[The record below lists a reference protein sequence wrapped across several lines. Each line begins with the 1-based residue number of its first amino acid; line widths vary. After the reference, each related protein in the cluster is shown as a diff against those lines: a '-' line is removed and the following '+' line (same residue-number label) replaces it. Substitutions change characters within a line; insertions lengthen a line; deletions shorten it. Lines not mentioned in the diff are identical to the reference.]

1 MNPIPLALYIHIPW
15 CVRKCPYCDFN
26 SHESRHIPET
36 DYISALLADLKH
48 DQALAQGRAIQ
59 TVFIGGG
66 TPSLF
71 SADSYRHLLQAIHR
85 IVPISGQ
92 AEITLEANPGTFE
105 YRKFKGFQDAG
116 INRLS
121 VGVQSFSE
129 HQLQAL
135 GRIHN
140 RHEAIQAI
148 ATARDLGFE
157 RLNIDLMHGL
167 PGQTVEAALADLQ
180 QAMDLQPSHLSWY
193 QLTIEANTHFHK
205 YPPLLP
211 VEDTLADI
219 QRRGQRVLSE
229 YGLQQYEV
237 SAYARQGQESRHN
250 LNYWQFGD
258 YLALGAGAHGK
269 ITLADSGKIVRY
281 NKTRLPAH
289 YLERNASRTAQSSAI
304 ATSELAFEFL
314 LNALRLNAGFSKKL
328 FEIRT
333 GQSLASIEAPLQ
345 AAIDEELIERSGEQ
359 FRCSARGQLFL
370 DDVVARF
377 LG

>member
-1 MNPIPLALYIHIPW
+1 MNSIPLALYIHIPW

-26 SHESRHIPET
+26 SHESRHIPES
-36 DYISALLADLKH
+36 DYISALLADLEH

-148 ATARDLGFE
+148 ATA
-157 RLNIDLMHGL
+157 
-167 PGQTVEAALADLQ
+167 
-180 QAMDLQPSHLSWY
+180 
-193 QLTIEANTHFHK
+193 
-205 YPPLLP
+205 
-211 VEDTLADI
+211 
-219 QRRGQRVLSE
+219 
-229 YGLQQYEV
+229 V
-237 SAYARQGQESRHN
+237 S
-250 LNYWQFGD
+250 
-258 YLALGAGAHGK
+258 K
-269 ITLADSGKIVRY
+269 
-281 NKTRLPAH
+281 
-289 YLERNASRTAQSSAI
+289 
-304 ATSELAFEFL
+304 
-314 LNALRLNAGFSKKL
+314 
-328 FEIRT
+328 
-333 GQSLASIEAPLQ
+333 
-345 AAIDEELIERSGEQ
+345 
-359 FRCSARGQLFL
+359 
-370 DDVVARF
+370 
-377 LG
+377 